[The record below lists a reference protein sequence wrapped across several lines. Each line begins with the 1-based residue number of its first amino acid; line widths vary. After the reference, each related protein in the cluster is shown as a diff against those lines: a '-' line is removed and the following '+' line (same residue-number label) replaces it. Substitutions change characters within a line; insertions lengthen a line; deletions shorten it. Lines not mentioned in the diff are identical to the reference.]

1 MRMQALRRAASVF
14 FLVANA
20 HASALALADD
30 VGVTS
35 TTVTIGRVTPRGSTA
50 FGAMAEQ
57 RAEAADAYFASI
69 NARGGIAGRK
79 IVLKDRDDGYSADR
93 AERETQALIHED
105 KVFAL
110 LGAFG
115 SPTLP
120 AVMRVA
126 EQAAVPLVG
135 AASMSNEAREPVKR
149 FVFPVRI
156 SAVGEAVAAVKNQSA
171 LGVKRFVVL
180 SSKEA
185 YGPAG
190 GAAYAAALKRA
201 GLSVNQIKFE
211 ATEDAASVARRL
223 HAAQPET
230 VLVSVVPKPFSAV
243 LREYRKIGG
252 VARIFGLS
260 VIRMEDLR
268 TELGEL
274 STGIALSQVVPF
286 PRSRTVPLVNEY
298 RKLLLERNPAAQVSY
313 HGLEGFLEA
322 KVLVEGLRRA
332 GPNLTRMRFVTALE
346 SIQKHDFG
354 GVFVHYA
361 EGDRTG
367 STFSDMIMIG
377 SNGAIVR

>member
-1 MRMQALRRAASVF
+1 MIIFLAVGAHASVF
-14 FLVANA
+14 AEEL
-20 HASALALADD
+20 
-30 VGVTS
+30 GVTAS
-35 TTVTIGRVTPRGSTA
+35 TVTIGRVTPRSSAA
-50 FGAMAEQ
+50 FGSMARQ
-57 RAEAADAYFASI
+57 RTEAADAYIASV

-93 AERETQALIHED
+93 AERETLALIQDD

-120 AVMRVA
+120 AVMKVA
-126 EQAAVPLVG
+126 EHAEVPLVG
-135 AASMSNEAREPVKR
+135 AATMSNEAREPGKR

-156 SAVGEAVAAVKNQSA
+156 SAVGEAAAAVKHQSV
-171 LGVKRFVVL
+171 LGVKRFTIL

-190 GAAYAAALKRA
+190 GVAYAAALKQA
-201 GLSVNQIKFE
+201 GLSAAEIKFD
-211 ATEDAASVARRL
+211 ATKDAAGVARRL
-223 HAAQPET
+223 RDAQPET
-230 VLVSVVPKPFSAV
+230 ILISVVPKSFSAV
-243 LREYRKIGG
+243 LREYRRIGG
-252 VARIFGLS
+252 GARIFGLS

-268 TELGEL
+268 SALGEL
-274 STGIALSQVVPF
+274 ATGIALSQAVPF
-286 PRSRTVPLVNEY
+286 PQSHTVPLVNEY
-298 RKLLLERNPAAQVSY
+298 RKLLLERNPSMAVSY

-354 GVFVHYA
+354 GVLVHYA

-367 STFSDMIMIG
+367 STFSDVVMIG
-377 SNGAIVR
+377 SNGAIVH